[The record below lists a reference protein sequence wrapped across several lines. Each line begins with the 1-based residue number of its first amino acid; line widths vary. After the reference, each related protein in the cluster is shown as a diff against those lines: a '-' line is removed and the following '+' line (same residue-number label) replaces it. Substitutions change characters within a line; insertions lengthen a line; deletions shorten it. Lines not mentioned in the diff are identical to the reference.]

1 MQPRKLILAACAV
14 VTIAL
19 AIPAA
24 QRMRFR
30 LPQVTDDSL
39 GMAAETELQKTQA
52 QAIHALERPTPLREP
67 VDREPTAAVSPTV
80 PGNQIK
86 ITVVAMKAIDGNDGG
101 ANGPED
107 EPYAHVFRGLGINER
122 HSSSVN
128 FPSIGPGATNTLSQV
143 VYDGPRI
150 LANIP
155 YVAVDFWEHD
165 DFPSTDDH
173 LGGPVWVHY
182 EQEHVSFRPT
192 PEATETSGPY
202 AGAARYQIYGEGNH
216 YVIWIRADLH

>member
-67 VDREPTAAVSPTV
+67 VDREPTAAV
-80 PGNQIK
+80 
-86 ITVVAMKAIDGNDGG
+86 
-101 ANGPED
+101 
-107 EPYAHVFRGLGINER
+107 
-122 HSSSVN
+122 
-128 FPSIGPGATNTLSQV
+128 
-143 VYDGPRI
+143 
-150 LANIP
+150 
-155 YVAVDFWEHD
+155 
-165 DFPSTDDH
+165 
-173 LGGPVWVHY
+173 
-182 EQEHVSFRPT
+182 
-192 PEATETSGPY
+192 
-202 AGAARYQIYGEGNH
+202 
-216 YVIWIRADLH
+216 